1 MGAFALNYFQPVA
14 LQQFVDIT
22 KSVQQLG
29 SGTPIERTKLMT
41 LAPMSDVL
49 NRIFGFTKQKEQR
62 EFKRR
67 IKKGERP
74 FLIPP
79 GAL

>member
-1 MGAFALNYFQPVA
+1 
-14 LQQFVDIT
+14 
-22 KSVQQLG
+22 
-29 SGTPIERTKLMT
+29 
-41 LAPMSDVL
+41 MSDVL

-67 IKKGERP
+67 IKEGERP